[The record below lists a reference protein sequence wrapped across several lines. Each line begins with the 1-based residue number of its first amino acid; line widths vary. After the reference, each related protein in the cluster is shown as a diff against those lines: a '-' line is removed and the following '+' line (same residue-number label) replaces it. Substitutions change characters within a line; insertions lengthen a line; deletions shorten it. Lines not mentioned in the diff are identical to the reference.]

1 MRRAWI
7 TAILFLSAAGC
18 DSHEQEGNELSLLM
32 QRVQGYTDA
41 TGEEQSAE
49 LAALRKFEP
58 STDRVRAARD
68 VCLEAYTLVE
78 RAETDHAEARRM
90 LEAVTAGQG
99 DLAKTRPEIEKRI
112 ARSND
117 AIDGARPR
125 IARCTRLLSDLRR
138 EHRR

>member
-1 MRRAWI
+1 MRSLVLPA
-7 TAILFLSAAGC
+7 LLLLSSAC

-41 TGEEQSAE
+41 TEQEQSAQ
-49 LAALRKFEP
+49 LAALRQFEP
-58 STDRVRAARD
+58 STNRVREARD

-90 LEAVTAGQG
+90 LEAVSAGQG

-125 IARCTRLLSDLRR
+125 IAKCTRLLSDLRR